1 MVSAQPSQAPGMLA
15 VGLAEN
21 RFSNSFARRSRRGS
35 PRSSASNSSST
46 HAPDSL
52 PIRARKFESKR
63 ELAPVYNP
71 YPYGHQPLLRNI
83 TLRKSDLCITG
94 CAEGSSKE
102 NSEGNCE
109 GNSKY

>member
-15 VGLAEN
+15 VGLAAN

-52 PIRARKFESKR
+52 PIRARKSESKR
-63 ELAPVYNP
+63 EFAQVYKRSATSLKVNVFFGARRFGLRDVYNRMDHTRGAP
-71 YPYGHQPLLRNI
+71 QFA
-83 TLRKSDLCITG
+83 
-94 CAEGSSKE
+94 AESGR
-102 NSEGNCE
+102 
-109 GNSKY
+109 